1 MANSLPNDPPPPYT
15 ATPPPLGFQ
24 SPDPPP
30 TVRVEVQEEGGYLVG
45 QQQYPPAYPY
55 AHGKPVPGST
65 PVVVTQPQVVTQ
77 SVLIL
82 PPGTCPNCRAG
93 VLQSEFSFCGICMAI
108 LFFPIGIL
116 CCALMM
122 ERRCSNC
129 RMSFDSM

>member
-55 AHGKPVPGST
+55 AHGRCPSERIFLLRDLHGHP
-65 PVVVTQPQVVTQ
+65 
-77 SVLIL
+77 IL
-82 PPGTCPNCRAG
+82 PYWHPMLRPYDGKE
-93 VLQSEFSFCGICMAI
+93 VL
-108 LFFPIGIL
+108 
-116 CCALMM
+116 
-122 ERRCSNC
+122 
-129 RMSFDSM
+129 